1 MLSIRSSKYQQIR
14 LMGIDSIYTL
24 CVALLPVLCLLN
36 VPVANISLGT
46 VLLLLFAP
54 YAIIRILMAL
64 KGGRPRITAFFFFLF
79 YLYLVFRADGSVSY
93 MVLCAATFVHLWG
106 IACGSV
112 HTEKLRRYV
121 ELFALLNTAL
131 IFLQVLLYY
140 GVHIKLPFLPAS
152 LFHRD
157 FRESWVFR
165 NEPGLY
171 RPSALFLEPSHFA
184 QYCCFALISVLFP
197 REGKPNLIQ
206 AGFLA
211 LGCVLSTSGMG
222 IAMVCAII
230 AWYCLVSRVKLE
242 SKLFYV
248 VLFTPLVLIGLLV
261 MLQIPFVQTALQR
274 VFSNVDG
281 YNAVRGRTGQWSRA
295 IAPMSGADLWFGY
308 GNSAD
313 YPYYLAGLADT
324 IYKFGLVGALLEFA
338 CFLHLMFR
346 KFDRYIWCC
355 CLVFLALF
363 CVAHLTSFYSQIF
376 YLGLAA
382 AEAVASKRR
391 TTPPDPIGGTPF
403 VKSDP

>member
-1 MLSIRSSKYQQIR
+1 MLSLSSSRYPSIKI
-14 LMGIDSIYTL
+14 MGIDSIYTL
-24 CVALLPVLCLLN
+24 CVALLPFLCLLN

-54 YAIIRILMAL
+54 YAFLCILMAL
-64 KGGRPRITAFFFFLF
+64 KNALPRITALFFFLF
-79 YLYLVFRADGSVSY
+79 YCYLAFRADGNASHV
-93 MVLCAATFVHLWG
+93 VLCAATLIHLWG

-112 HTEKLRRYV
+112 KTEKLRKYV
-121 ELFALLNTAL
+121 EVYALVNTVL
-131 IFLQVLLYY
+131 IILQVLLYY

-171 RPSALFLEPSHFA
+171 RPSALFLEPAHFA
-184 QYCCFALISVLFP
+184 QYCCFALISFLFP
-197 REGKPNLIQ
+197 RNKKPDLLK
-206 AGFLA
+206 AGFIA
-211 LGCVLSTSGMG
+211 LGCLLSTSGMG
-222 IAMVCAII
+222 IAMVCAIFG
-230 AWYCLVSRVKLE
+230 WYFLVSRVKFE

-248 VLFTPLVLIGLLV
+248 ILWTPLVLIGLLILIQV
-261 MLQIPFVQTALQR
+261 PFVQTALQR

-281 YNAVRGRTGQWSRA
+281 YNALRGRTGQWSRA
-295 IAPMSGADLWFGY
+295 IAPMSGTDLWLGY

-313 YPYYLAGLADT
+313 FPYYLAGLADT
-324 IYKFGLVGALLEFA
+324 IYKFGLVGVLLEFA
-338 CFLHLMFR
+338 CFLYLMFR

-363 CVAHLTSFYSQIF
+363 CVSHLTSFYSQIF

-391 TTPPDPIGGTPF
+391 TASPSSSGGDSI
-403 VKSDP
+403 V

>member
-338 CFLHLMFR
+338 CFLLLMFR

>member
-1 MLSIRSSKYQQIR
+1 MLSIRRSKYPHIR
-14 LMGIDSIYTL
+14 LLGIDGIYTL

-36 VPVANISLGT
+36 VPVVNISLGT

-54 YAIIRILMAL
+54 YAIVRIMMAL
-64 KGGRPRITAFFFFLF
+64 KDGRPRITAFFFFLF
-79 YLYLVFRADGSVSY
+79 YLYLIFRADGSVSQ
-93 MVLCAATFVHLWG
+93 MVLCAATFFHLWG

-112 HTEKLRRYV
+112 KTEKLRRYV
-121 ELFALLNTAL
+121 ELYALLNAAL
-131 IFLQVLLYY
+131 LLLQVLLYY

-157 FRESWVFR
+157 FRQSWVFR

-184 QYCCFALISVLFP
+184 QYCCFALISFLFP
-197 REGKPNLIQ
+197 RKGKPNLIK
-206 AGFLA
+206 AGFIA

-222 IAMVCAII
+222 IAMVCAIF
-230 AWYCLVSRVKLE
+230 AWYFLVSRVKLE

-248 VLFTPLVLIGLLV
+248 FLFTPLVLLGLFLI
-261 MLQIPFVQTALQR
+261 LRLPFVQTALRR

-295 IAPMSGADLWFGY
+295 IAPMAGTDLWFGY

-324 IYKFGLVGALLEFA
+324 IYKFGLIGTLLEFA

-363 CVAHLTSFYSQIF
+363 YVAHLTSFYSQIF

-382 AEAVASKRR
+382 AEAVASLRR
-391 TTPPDPIGGTPF
+391 PAPAGTIGGSQF
-403 VKSDP
+403 V

>member
-140 GVHIKLPFLPAS
+140 GVHIKLTFLPAS